1 VDVATSPRRHG
12 ASPTVAEVVR
22 FGMPSEPRRA
32 RCSRRWKGRRR
43 GPAPAPAARGPGAVL
58 DADRPVARDS
68 ARWWRRGRSRSGA
81 IRARLRTVERTAS
94 RDVDRGHT
102 GSERAQPAQRRRG
115 AWPANGG
122 CSITG
127 LKGCSRHGTWPAPA
141 DHDPACPGA
150 PAGFLSARR
159 RGARGQRRRRA
170 VRSELRA
177 RAFERFGR
185 AQSVRD
191 QRGTGLGL
199 AIADAHGGRATI
211 LPGRP
216 MTVRIRAPEPLDAPQ
231 GDIRPGAS
239 L

>member
-1 VDVATSPRRHG
+1 MGVGRGCRHVAQTPRRVTHRGRGCALQHG
-12 ASPTVAEVVR
+12 LGAQAGALLAQMEGSP
-22 FGMPSEPRRA
+22 PR
-32 RCSRRWKGRRR
+32 
-43 GPAPAPAARGPGAVL
+43 PAPAPRRRGLALCWMRIVPWLGILLDGGDAGA
-58 DADRPVARDS
+58 ADRARYAPV
-68 ARWWRRGRSRSGA
+68 
-81 IRARLRTVERTAS
+81 
-94 RDVDRGHT
+94 
-102 GSERAQPAQRRRG
+102 SERSNGPRHATLIADTRVLNAHSAAQRRRG

-127 LKGCSRHGTWPAPA
+127 LKRCSRHGTWPAPA

-170 VRSELRA
+170 VRPELRA

-191 QRGTGLGL
+191 QRGAGLGL

-216 MTVRIRAPEPLDAPQ
+216 MTVRIRLPNL
-231 GDIRPGAS
+231 
-239 L
+239 